1 MFLNK
6 RYFLAF
12 LVVALAGC
20 SPMISKEQNLNSP
33 HTNRLVREKSPY
45 LLQHAHNPVD
55 WYPWGQEAFEKAAK
69 EDKPIFLSIGYSTC
83 HWCHVMEE
91 ESFSNLEIAGI
102 LNKYFVPIK
111 VDREERPDLDNIY
124 MNAVTALTGS
134 GGWPLNVFLSPDL
147 KPFYGGTY
155 FPAEDKWGRPGLR
168 SVLRSIAQNWQNQKE
183 KILNSAR
190 ELTGF
195 LEKQLEVKVSA
206 AGSLDEAILKK
217 AYEYFYSSF
226 DSEYGGFSQ
235 APKFPSGYQLSFL
248 LRYWKRT
255 KDNKAL
261 EMVEKTLTEIAKGGI
276 HDHIGG
282 GFHRYS
288 TDQKW
293 FLPHFEKMLYD
304 QAILSRA
311 YLEAYQAT
319 GKKEYA
325 QSAREIFEY
334 VLRDMAG
341 PEGGFYSAEDADS
354 LPLENPK
361 EEREGAF
368 YVWSEKEISN
378 ILSKTEAG
386 IFNYYFGV
394 LAPGNVSADPSG
406 DFQGKNI
413 LYIAHSLEETARHF
427 GQTPAETEKNI
438 SASQAK
444 LFTARSSRPRP
455 HLDDKILVDWNGLMI
470 SALAFGSRALNE
482 PRYCL
487 AAENSARFILKN
499 LLRKDARLWRRFRD
513 GEAAIEAMLDD
524 YAFFIHGLIDLYEAT
539 FNPVY
544 LKEARKLTRNML
556 QLFWDDKD
564 GGFFFVRADT
574 QNLIFRRKEL
584 YDGALPSGNSIAALD
599 LIRLGRLLMDRELE
613 AKAETIFK
621 TFSGQIS
628 QLPNAYAQA
637 LIALD
642 FAFGPSKEIV
652 LAAEADAPETK
663 QMLKSIYR
671 RFIPNKVV
679 AFHPAQAK
687 EAKEII
693 SLIPFLNSQLPLEGK
708 ATAYVCANYVC
719 LFPVTTVGDLE
730 KLLDAK
736 I

>member
-1 MFLNK
+1 M
-6 RYFLAF
+6 
-12 LVVALAGC
+12 V
-20 SPMISKEQNLNSP
+20 SKEQNLNSP
-33 HTNRLVREKSPY
+33 STNRLLQEKSPY

-55 WYPWGQEAFEKAAK
+55 WYPWGREAFEKAAK

-134 GGWPLNVFLSPDL
+134 GGWPLNVFLAPDL

-183 KILNSAR
+183 KILDSAR
-190 ELTGF
+190 ELTEF
-195 LEKQLEVKVSA
+195 LEKQLETKAEGA
-206 AGSLDEAILKK
+206 ASLDETIFKE
-217 AYEYFYSSF
+217 AYEHFYSSF

-255 KDNKAL
+255 GDAKAL
-261 EMVEKTLTEIAKGGI
+261 EMVEKTLTEITKGGI

-334 VLRDMAG
+334 ILRDMAR

-354 LPLENPK
+354 PSSENPK
-361 EEREGAF
+361 EKREGAF
-368 YVWSEKEISN
+368 YAWSEKEISN
-378 ILSKTEAG
+378 ILSSTEAG

-394 LAPGNVSADPSG
+394 FTPGNVSADPSG

-413 LYIAHSLEETARHF
+413 LYIARSLEETARNF
-427 GQTPAETEKNI
+427 GQTPAETEKII
-438 SASQAK
+438 SDSREK
-444 LFTARSSRPRP
+444 LFTARSQRPRP

-470 SALAFGSRALNE
+470 SALAFGSRVLNE

-499 LLRKDARLWRRFRD
+499 LLGKDARLLHRFRD
-513 GEAAIEAMLDD
+513 GEAAIEAMIDD
-524 YAFFIHGLIDLYEAT
+524 YAFFIHGLIDLYQAT
-539 FNPVY
+539 FNPRY
-544 LKEARKLTRNML
+544 LKEARKLTKTML

-564 GGFFFVRADT
+564 GGFFFARADA

-621 TFSGQIS
+621 TFSGQIR
-628 QLPNAYAQA
+628 QIPNAYTQA

-642 FAFGPSKEIV
+642 FALGPANEIV
-652 LAAEADAPETK
+652 IAAETDSPETK

-679 AFHPAQAK
+679 AFRPAQDK
-687 EAKEII
+687 DSEEIV
-693 SLIPFLNSQLPLEGK
+693 SFIPFLDSQLPLEGK
-708 ATAYVCANYVC
+708 NTAYVCVNYVC
-719 LFPVTTVGDLE
+719 KFPVTTVEELE

>member
-1 MFLNK
+1 M
-6 RYFLAF
+6 
-12 LVVALAGC
+12 
-20 SPMISKEQNLNSP
+20 
-33 HTNRLVREKSPY
+33 
-45 LLQHAHNPVD
+45 LQHAHNPVD

-206 AGSLDEAILKK
+206 ADSLDEAILKK

-319 GKKEYA
+319 GKQEYA

-334 VLRDMAG
+334 VLRDMAR

-354 LPLENPK
+354 PDSYNPK
-361 EEREGAF
+361 EKSAQGGSAKQFGGKEGAF
-368 YVWSEKEISN
+368 YAWSEKEISN

-394 LAPGNVSADPSG
+394 LAPGNVLSDPFG

-413 LYIAHSLEETARHF
+413 LYIARSLEETARNF
-427 GQTPAETEKNI
+427 GQTPAETEKII
-438 SASQAK
+438 SDSQAK
-444 LFTARSSRPRP
+444 LFTARSQRPRP

-470 SALAFGSRALNE
+470 SALAFGSRVLNE
-482 PRYCL
+482 PRYCI
-487 AAENSARFILKN
+487 AAEKSAQFILKN
-499 LLRKDARLWRRFRD
+499 LLRKDARLWHRFRD

-613 AKAETIFK
+613 ARAETIFK

-628 QLPNAYAQA
+628 QLPNACAQA

-642 FAFGPSKEIV
+642 FAFGPAKEIV

-663 QMLKSIYR
+663 QMLNSIYR
-671 RFIPNKVV
+671 RFIPNKIV

-693 SLIPFLNSQLPLEGK
+693 SLIPFLESQLPLEGK
-708 ATAYVCANYVC
+708 ATVYVCTDYAC
-719 LFPVTTVGDLE
+719 KFPVTTVENLE